1 MDAAKEGSK
10 WMDHIRTVVESLNDK
25 AIYTHFMPYIEAS
38 AHPSIADQAEMAN
51 SLIGFIE
58 ENIDW

>member
-1 MDAAKEGSK
+1 MVAAKEGSK
-10 WMDHIRTVVESLNDK
+10 WMDYIKTAVANLNDK
-25 AIYTHFMPYIEAS
+25 MIYTHFMPYIEAS
-38 AHPSIADQAEMAN
+38 AHPSIKDQKEMAN